1 MDIKELVDLCKEGDE
16 LALGLLY
23 KTYSGKMMK
32 NAFIMCQTNKSH
44 KISYTTDSLS
54 FSLRLIHCVPLRNW
68 KVGWG
73 QS

>member
-32 NAFIMCQTNKSH
+32 ICLH
-44 KISYTTDSLS
+44 YRG
-54 FSLRLIHCVPLRNW
+54 LRLKCTMMRC
-68 KVGWG
+68 
-73 QS
+73 